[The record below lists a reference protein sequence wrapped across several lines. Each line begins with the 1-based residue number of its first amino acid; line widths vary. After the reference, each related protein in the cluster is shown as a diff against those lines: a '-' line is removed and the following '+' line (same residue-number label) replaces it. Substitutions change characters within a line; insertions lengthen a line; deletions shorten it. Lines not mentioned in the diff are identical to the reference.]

1 MFSVKSLPSCRLIV
15 FLSLSLARPMIAS
28 AASSAVTQL
37 TSRDQEVK
45 QIGMVIEHDGDS
57 RGVIMPKRQRPNRLR
72 WLLEVP
78 QLDSRVARLAV
89 QNDHAAKPRREPR
102 RPVHV
107 VQTVAALGAIGRL
120 GSWCSS
126 MSWMSRAMTSC
137 HDRLMAEPILSSD
150 MPGAKSLQS
159 RR

>member
-1 MFSVKSLPSCRLIV
+1 
-15 FLSLSLARPMIAS
+15 
-28 AASSAVTQL
+28 
-37 TSRDQEVK
+37 
-45 QIGMVIEHDGDS
+45 MVIEHDGDS

-89 QNDHAAKPRREPR
+89 QNDHAARSRREPR

-137 HDRLMAEPILSSD
+137 HDRLMAEPTLSSE